1 MSYPDSFIFDLSK
14 MRAMDV
20 VRQIGNSVPPNLA
33 CEVVGPLLDVL
44 MDQYESDQQGSRGL
58 QIEEVRTPIQEIRPS
73 MHKALAPINEN
84 HTPRN
89 MDAGYGRGSKDDP
102 ITLDW

>member
-33 CEVVGPLLDVL
+33 CEVVGPFRDVL
-44 MDQYESDQQGSRGL
+44 MEKNGRDQQGSRGL
-58 QIEEVRTPIQEIRPS
+58 HIEEIHTPIQKIHPS
-73 MHKALAPINEN
+73 MHKSLAPINEN
-84 HTPRN
+84 HTQCN
-89 MDAGYGRGSKDDP
+89 MNAGYGRGSKDDP